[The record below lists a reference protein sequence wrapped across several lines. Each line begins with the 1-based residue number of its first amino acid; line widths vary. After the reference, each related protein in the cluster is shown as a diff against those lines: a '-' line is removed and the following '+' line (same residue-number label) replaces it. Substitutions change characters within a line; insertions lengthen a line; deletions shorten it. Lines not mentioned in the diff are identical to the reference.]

1 MALRIILRTK
11 DESTTQPGAMAAS
24 EGTGVVCDQDAFLAS
39 QKTQDVDAVDVS
51 PVTEIW
57 R

>member
-1 MALRIILRTK
+1 MRTK